1 MGSLRLPYSHQK
13 LRSMTPRVASV
24 QKLKGIFPK
33 SSLFSRKS
41 VEKVLLEISQ
51 NSQENTCARD
61 SASKYFSSYHYI
73 LVQRDWNNTF
83 LLEVYSRF
91 YSNEE
96 MRTWPKMITWL
107 DFFKFLSFKKP
118 GNMFNKIF
126 LATIEHRKK
135 FKMLSQLR
143 TCVPFLNVL

>member
-1 MGSLRLPYSHQK
+1 MGGLRSPYSHQK

-51 NSQENTCARD
+51 NSQENTYASD

-73 LVQRDWNNTF
+73 LVQRD
-83 LLEVYSRF
+83 
-91 YSNEE
+91 
-96 MRTWPKMITWL
+96 
-107 DFFKFLSFKKP
+107 
-118 GNMFNKIF
+118 
-126 LATIEHRKK
+126 
-135 FKMLSQLR
+135 
-143 TCVPFLNVL
+143 